1 MSRHFRPW
9 KIDQTQLLPAAVADY
24 VPADHLAQ
32 FVVALAREHLDLSE
46 IVASYKSGL
55 GQPPFDPRMMTA
67 LLLYAYCSGLYSS
80 RRIATACAERVDF
93 MMIVA
98 HDAPDFRTIADFRK
112 RHLPPLGRLFLQVLK
127 LAEKAGLAKLGHV
140 ALDGTKIKAN
150 ASKHK
155 AMSYDRMKRRETE
168 LRAEVDRWLEAAQAA
183 DAQEDKLHGASRRGD
198 EMPGWIADKQKR
210 LAKIREAREALEAEA
225 AAAVRRKPKPN
236 ARRRRNARRRTASA
250 RGRFLARPQKSPIP
264 RRNATLPIP
273 TTREQNRAFDSP
285 ETPAPETTV
294 VRRRRIVAK
303 TIRLRDKEH
312 CRFVATQPCVVCG
325 RT

>member
-9 KIDQTQLLPAAVADY
+9 TIDQTQLLPAAVVDY

-46 IVASYKSGL
+46 IVASYKSEL

-80 RRIATACAERVDF
+80 RRIAKACAERVDF

-150 ASKHK
+150 ASKQIIVAHRLTQS
-155 AMSYDRMKRRETE
+155 MSDCPQLVPLVDAVRAHLGRKPREIS
-168 LRAEVDRWLEAAQAA
+168 A
-183 DAQEDKLHGASRRGD
+183 DAGYCSEDNLLALATRKIHAYVATGRAKHPAETTRKVGGEMTQKMRQKLKRAGYRSRYRLRKQIVEPVFGQTACRRGA
-198 EMPGWIADKQKR
+198 PICPRPLRKQ
-210 LAKIREAREALEAEA
+210 
-225 AAAVRRKPKPN
+225 
-236 ARRRRNARRRTASA
+236 
-250 RGRFLARPQKSPIP
+250 GQHDLARQ
-264 RRNATLPIP
+264 
-273 TTREQNRAFDSP
+273 D
-285 ETPAPETTV
+285 V
-294 VRRRRIVAK
+294 VRARPNSDREHG
-303 TIRLRDKEH
+303 RLIPLIAT
-312 CRFVATQPCVVCG
+312 RFH
-325 RT
+325 